1 MRGRLALALAL
12 AAAVLP
18 CMSADPVQLPKD
30 PEGKVMFQEAFMV
43 ENVPE
48 PELYARAKAW
58 IKAKCSPQTIM
69 MTDMT
74 DGRSEATISLKDS
87 FPAHPIAK
95 DNQQLVY
102 FILTIETR
110 ESRARA
116 TFNGFTVATSKDLR
130 QTLLEPFLESNAAS
144 PGVDKLPGEISAKVQ
159 SIIADLKAGLAVPA
173 PAAPPAPAAKPG

>member
-1 MRGRLALALAL
+1 MRGRLALALVL

-18 CMSADPVQLPKD
+18 CMSADPAQLPKD
-30 PEGKVMFQEAFMV
+30 GEGKVTFQEPFMV

-74 DGRSEATISLKDS
+74 DGQTQATISLKDS
-87 FPAHPIAK
+87 FPAHQIAK
-95 DNQQLVY
+95 GNQLLVY

-110 ESRARA
+110 ESRART
-116 TFNGFTVATSKDLR
+116 TFNGFTVATTQDLR
-130 QTLLEPFLESNAAS
+130 QTPLEVYLETAS
-144 PGVDKLPGEISAKVQ
+144 ATPGTDKLPGEITAKVQ
-159 SIIADLKAGLAVPA
+159 SIVADLKAGLNVPA
-173 PAAPPAPAAKPG
+173 PAAPAPAAKPG